1 MDRRYRDASFLRRRY
16 IDAGQ
21 SASEIA
27 EDCGVT
33 SSTVS
38 RWLDRHDIRREPRY
52 KDRDWLHEQ
61 YIEAGRRQQ
70 DIADDCGVSK
80 STISHWLSR
89 HGITEGTAYER
100 TQCANCGD
108 YFPYSPA
115 LRDGVFCSNA
125 CANDE
130 RKRQVTVEC
139 TGCGEPFERRT
150 SLDTEYCS
158 MACWGED
165 TASVS
170 DWAKLYRGVWHEQRR
185 KAMRRD
191 DYQCTVCGIS
201 DEEHR
206 RRYGRGL
213 EVHHVVPVRL
223 FDNWNLPIEDAHTLS
238 NLVTV
243 CRTHHQDAPGTTVP
257 PDQ

>member
-16 IDAGQ
+16 VIEGQ

-27 EDCGVT
+27 DDCGVT

-38 RWLDRHDIRREPRY
+38 RWLDRHDIRRDPRY
-52 KDRDWLHEQ
+52 RDREWLYDQYVEQ
-61 YIEAGRRQQ
+61 GRRQQ
-70 DIADDCGVSK
+70 DIADDCGVTK

-89 HGITEGTAYER
+89 HGITEGTAYEW

-108 YFPYSPA
+108 RFRYAPA
-115 LRDGVFCSNA
+115 LRDGVYCSNA

-139 TGCGEPFERRT
+139 TGCGEPFERRA

-165 TASVS
+165 TGANHE
-170 DWAKLYRGVWHEQRR
+170 KFYRGCWHEQRR
-185 KAMRRD
+185 RAMRRD
-191 DYQCTVCGIS
+191 QYRCTVCGITNEAHKEQFGQEL
-201 DEEHR
+201 D
-206 RRYGRGL
+206 
-213 EVHHVVPVRL
+213 VHHEVPVRL
-223 FDNWNLPIEDAHTLS
+223 FESWDLPIADAHALR
-238 NLVTV
+238 NLTTV
-243 CRTHHQDAPGTTVP
+243 CRTHHPDAPGGTVP
-257 PDQ
+257 ESEE